1 MDRFMKF
8 QSICATSV
16 YETKFA
22 LKNMTD
28 KNFEKID
35 IKIVITTLQ
44 YTSVPYFSQFVER
57 QILE

>member
-16 YETKFA
+16 HETKFA

-35 IKIVITTLQ
+35 IKIVISTQQ

-57 QILE
+57 QILD